1 MQDAAGIDPAD
12 RAAARAERHDVE
24 AVQGDAVAA
33 DLAVG
38 GERRLAVDDE
48 ADIGARAA
56 HVEGDEIALA
66 DQLGGVT
73 AAGDAAGWAR
83 QHAAGSEAR
92 GLDDRCDAAMR
103 LNDEDRTLVARLDET
118 LGE

>member
-12 RAAARAERHDVE
+12 RAAAGAQGHDVE
-24 AVQGDAVAA
+24 AVEGDAMAA
-33 DLAVG
+33 DLAVR

-66 DQLGGVT
+66 DQLGGVA
-73 AAGDAAGWAR
+73 AAGDAAGRAR

-92 GLDDRCDAAMR
+92 RLDDRRDPAMR
-103 LNDEDRTLVARLDET
+103 LDDED
-118 LGE
+118 GP